1 MKQYLEGFF
10 RALFTNWLI
19 RFQDDNRI
27 NSVVPTSK
35 SRQCFQWIRQMGWDF
50 PSLTS
55 SFLND
60 DRREMSINACVR
72 HETLTHVQILP
83 LLDCLGNGL
92 LQLFRCYA
100 SVSILT
106 ANINSTLLSLVLRTR
121 FPHQWYPDLLA
132 ASHSV
137 FIFRTSSSDRLRVI
151 SFLYANVN
159 NRGINTPSL
168 LH

>member
-1 MKQYLEGFF
+1 
-10 RALFTNWLI
+10 
-19 RFQDDNRI
+19 
-27 NSVVPTSK
+27 
-35 SRQCFQWIRQMGWDF
+35 MGWDF

-106 ANINSTLLSLVLRTR
+106 ANINSTLLSSVLRTR
-121 FPHQWYPDLLA
+121 FPHQ
-132 ASHSV
+132 
-137 FIFRTSSSDRLRVI
+137 
-151 SFLYANVN
+151 
-159 NRGINTPSL
+159 
-168 LH
+168 